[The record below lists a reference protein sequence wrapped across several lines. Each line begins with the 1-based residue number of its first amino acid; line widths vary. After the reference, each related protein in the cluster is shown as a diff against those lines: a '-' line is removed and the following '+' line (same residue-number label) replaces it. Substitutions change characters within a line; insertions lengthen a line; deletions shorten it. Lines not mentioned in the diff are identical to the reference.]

1 MGQRHQ
7 IFIKIANPVFNK
19 NARTYDKEEMTKM
32 RKLFGRKKTTVIPL
46 HHQWLYGRSAVAMLW
61 SILNVTDA
69 ETMGSENPFN
79 PTCHINN
86 GIDEWITKLMAMVQV
101 NTCPLSPRGVS
112 YERMH
117 FELAEDYTIM
127 REDFTMG
134 DNNDGVMIIDAIE
147 RKYCFMNIDTYEGGS
162 MQMDSASI
170 YFAPS
175 MIPLSAREY
184 MQCYY
189 AETSKRLELDRGISP
204 KEQAVE
210 NKFNNIKLDQLITNQ
225 NVNVLTLKEVKD
237 IFPKV
242 FKKVLA

>member
-19 NARTYDKEEMTKM
+19 NARTYYKKEMTKM

-79 PTCHINN
+79 PTCYINN
-86 GIDEWITKLMAMVQV
+86 GIDEWIQKLMAMVQV
-101 NTCPLSPRGVS
+101 NTCPLSPRGIS

-117 FELAEDYTIM
+117 FLLEEGDTIM

-147 RKYCFMNIDTYEGGS
+147 RKYCFMNINEYEGGS
-162 MQMDSASI
+162 LQMDSTSI
-170 YFAPS
+170 SVAPN
-175 MIPLSAREY
+175 MIPLSARDY

-189 AETSKRLELDRGISP
+189 PETPKRLELDRGKTP

-210 NKFNNIKLDQLITNQ
+210 NKLGNIKLEKLIADK
-225 NVNVLTLKEVKD
+225 NVGVLTFKEVKA